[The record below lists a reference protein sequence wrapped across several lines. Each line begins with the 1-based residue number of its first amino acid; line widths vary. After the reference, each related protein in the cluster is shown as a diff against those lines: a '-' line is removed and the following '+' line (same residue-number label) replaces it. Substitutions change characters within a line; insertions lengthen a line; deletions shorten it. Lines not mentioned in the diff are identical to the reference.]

1 MDRPILFSTPMV
13 RALLAGTKTQTRR
26 LAGVPMIEQQ
36 PNGYWHIRNR
46 HGGVVN
52 AVDGQQGQIAAD
64 YLPIQPGDR
73 LWVRETWRPVHSG
86 DPSMGAEYRA
96 DHPDDW
102 RDDTKWKPGIHMFRW
117 ASRLTLHVT
126 GVRVQRLQEIS
137 REDALAEGI
146 ELDDRDGWY
155 RVPGLPSLGQA
166 APQSAYGELWDSI
179 NGTGSWDANP
189 WVAAYT
195 FTVEH
200 ANIDHAKAPA

>member
-126 GVRVQRLQEIS
+126 DVRVQRLQDIDET
-137 REDALAEGI
+137 DAVAEGI
-146 ELDDRDGWY
+146 ERYG
-155 RVPGLPSLGQA
+155 RFFGLPDSDWDDA
-166 APQSAYGELWDSI
+166 APSAREAYAGLWGSI
-179 NGTGSWDANP
+179 NGIGSWEANP

-200 ANIDHAKAPA
+200 ANIDQAKAAA